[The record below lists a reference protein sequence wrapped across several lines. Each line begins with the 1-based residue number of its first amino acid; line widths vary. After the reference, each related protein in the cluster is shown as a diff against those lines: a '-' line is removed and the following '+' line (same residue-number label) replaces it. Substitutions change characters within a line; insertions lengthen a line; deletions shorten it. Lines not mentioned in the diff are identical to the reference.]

1 MSSPP
6 KEQGTADAKPR
17 SPFPFDVLKIS
28 ALGGALL
35 YGVLFL
41 GYYNYYEKLGLHP
54 EDLGVSYTYILVR
67 SIGFIVLISMMLGLM
82 SMIYLST
89 FETADTPD
97 SEAVDTPHSK
107 SHVLRSGLL
116 YCILLLYLIILTPR
130 NWPGFIGGLIS
141 VAVITILMVAGAF
154 ARESR
159 IKGLLVFS
167 VLALLATI
175 IFPTAVV
182 VNRANDLARQALA
195 GHPVAP
201 YELFGVPILDV
212 SARTVTVT
220 WIGSADQRPAILG
233 KQSPEPIQGLLL
245 GLEAGTAVLLIRNPH
260 KTEIVKFPSAL
271 VVIEDA

>member
-6 KEQGTADAKPR
+6 TEQGTVDAKQR

-67 SIGFIVLISMMLGLM
+67 SIGFVVLIGMMFGLM

-89 FETADTPD
+89 FKNV
-97 SEAVDTPHSK
+97 AVPPSK
-107 SHVLRSGLL
+107 SHTLRAGLL
-116 YCILLLYLIILTPR
+116 FALLVFYLAILTPR
-130 NWPGFIGGLIS
+130 NWPGFIGDLIS
-141 VAVITILMVAGAF
+141 VAIVTILIIGGVF
-154 ARESR
+154 ASEDR
-159 IKGLLVFS
+159 IKGLVVFS
-167 VLALLATI
+167 VLALLVTI
-175 IFPTAVV
+175 IFPTAVI
-182 VNRANDLARQALA
+182 VNRANDLAKQALA

-220 WIGSADQRPAILG
+220 WIGSTDQRPAILG
-233 KQSPEPIQGLLL
+233 MQSPEPARGLLL
-245 GLEAGTAVLLIRNPH
+245 GVEAGTVVLLISNPP
-260 KTEIVKFPSAL
+260 KTKIVKFPSAL
-271 VVIEDA
+271 VIIEDA